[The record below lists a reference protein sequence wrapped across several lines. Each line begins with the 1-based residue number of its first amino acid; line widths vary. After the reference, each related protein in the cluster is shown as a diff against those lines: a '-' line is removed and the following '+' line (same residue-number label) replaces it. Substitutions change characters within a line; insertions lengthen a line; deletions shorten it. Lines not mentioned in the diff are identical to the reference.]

1 MVPAHSSGGMM
12 SKPEL
17 LSADE
22 PLPTAIKVSW
32 GAGALGMALLM
43 NSVGG
48 LILFYLTTI
57 VGMSGWIAGLL
68 LSGAR
73 IFDALNDPIM
83 GYISDRTPE
92 RFGGRRRPWLF
103 LGAFLCALAMVLCF
117 NVPFTG
123 DDPVT
128 IAYVAFALIFFGMAY
143 TVFNIPFIAMPAE
156 MTNGYHERSSIHGW
170 RVIFAGI
177 GFTGAGAGAGLLLGW
192 LSKAK
197 TNNVQVNTQA
207 DYTTL
212 SLLYGAIIL
221 VACLIAWRGTAR
233 APRRA
238 RSIATAMPAKE
249 QFASFF
255 RNKPFLTIMG
265 VKCFQL
271 VAVYSS
277 QAATFFMVVEV
288 LKRSSSAMAFIGL
301 PMIGTSL
308 IATPLLLKLAKRVG
322 KRGGYMTSALFVV
335 ISYLSWVFAQP
346 GEPDWLLVMR
356 GVLLGVGFSGNV
368 LFAMSM
374 VTDAI
379 EWDSHK
385 TGLRREAMFTA
396 MFSFVEK
403 MSGAIGP
410 AVVGIALSYAGF
422 SATSKAT
429 PESYESVRQAALTGV
444 AYVPAACAFISVLLL
459 LLYRLDEK
467 ALTELRSNSVLTPEA
482 A

>member
-1 MVPAHSSGGMM
+1 M
-12 SKPEL
+12 SDTKL
-17 LSADE
+17 LSADD

-73 IFDALNDPIM
+73 VFDALNDPIM
-83 GYISDRTPE
+83 GYVSDRTPE
-92 RFGGRRRPWLF
+92 RFGGRRRPWLL
-103 LGAFLCALAMVLCF
+103 LGALLCALAMLLCF
-117 NVPFTG
+117 NIPFKG
-123 DDPVT
+123 DDPLT
-128 IAYVAFALIFFGMAY
+128 ILYVAGALIFYGIAY

-177 GFTGAGAGAGLLLGW
+177 GFAGAGAGAGLLLGW
-192 LSKAK
+192 LSRAK

-207 DYTTL
+207 DYTIL
-212 SLLYGAIIL
+212 SLVYGSIIL
-221 VACLIAWRGTAR
+221 LACLTAWRGTAR
-233 APRRA
+233 APQRPRA
-238 RSIATAMPAKE
+238 IATTMPRAE
-249 QFASFF
+249 QWASFF
-255 RNKPFLTIMG
+255 RNKPFLTIMS

-271 VAVYSS
+271 IAVYSS

-288 LKRSSSAMAFIGL
+288 LKRSSSAMALIGL
-301 PMIGTSL
+301 PMVITSL
-308 IATPLLLKLAKRVG
+308 IATPLLLRLSRRIG

-335 ISYLSWVFAQP
+335 ASYSSWIFAQP
-346 GEPDWLLVMR
+346 GEPDALLVMR

-396 MFSFVEK
+396 CFSFVEK
-403 MSGAIGP
+403 MAGALGP
-410 AVVGIALSYAGF
+410 AIVGFALSWAGF

-429 PESYESVRQAALTGV
+429 PETYESVRQAALTGV
-444 AYVPAACAFISVLLL
+444 AYVPAACALVSVLLL

-467 ALTELRSNSVLTPEA
+467 TLAHLRANSALGAQPA
-482 A
+482 